1 MITVFLL
8 GLALTGSA
16 TDTNLDMLETVVL
29 NAMEPVSEQVASQC
43 TESIQLHIQGEHE
56 GGWLIEQ
63 IATMSL
69 RAAGVEVFSA
79 RDEEGWVL
87 NLRPM
92 ELGVTYA
99 QTRRSWI
106 LGGKQVPRVASC
118 EISAVLI
125 DPQGNVVLTAREGSV
140 IEGIVSPSDLVILE
154 SSTERWANGELSDE
168 ESGNILEPLVVTGV
182 VTALVYL
189 FYSSRN

>member
-1 MITVFLL
+1 MTTVFLL
-8 GLALTGSA
+8 GLVLTGSV
-16 TDTNLDMLETVVL
+16 TNLDMLEVAVL
-29 NAMEPVSEQVASQC
+29 NALEPVSEQVSAQGLE
-43 TESIQLHIQGEHE
+43 TVTLNIQSEHE

-63 IATMSL
+63 IATSTL
-69 RAAGVEVFSA
+69 GAAGVTVYTSRE
-79 RDEEGWVL
+79 EEGWTL

-99 QTRRSWI
+99 QVRRSWM
-106 LGGKQVPRVASC
+106 LGGKQVPRLASC
-118 EISAVLI
+118 EIAATLV
-125 DPQGNVVLTAREGSV
+125 DPEGNVVLSFREGSV
-140 IEGIVSPSDLVILE
+140 IENTVSPSDIIILE
-154 SSTERWANGELSDE
+154 SSTEKWANGEMSDE

>member
-1 MITVFLL
+1 MMTVFLL
-8 GLALTGSA
+8 GLVITGSP
-16 TDTNLDMLETVVL
+16 TNLDMLETVVL
-29 NAMEPVSEQVASQC
+29 NALEPVAEQVSANGL
-43 TESIQLHIQGEHE
+43 ESVSLNIQGEHE

-63 IATMSL
+63 IATEALS
-69 RAAGVEVFSA
+69 RAGVTVYTTRSE
-79 RDEEGWVL
+79 DGWML

-99 QTRRSWI
+99 QTRRSWL
-106 LGGKQVPRVASC
+106 LGGKQIPRLASC
-118 EISAVLI
+118 EIAATLV
-125 DPQGNVVLTAREGSV
+125 DFDGNVVLTAREGSV
-140 IEGIVSPSDLVILE
+140 IENVISVSDVVVAE
-154 SSTERWANGELSDE
+154 SSTEKWANGEVSDE

>member
-1 MITVFLL
+1 MTVFLL
-8 GLALTGSA
+8 GLALTGSP
-16 TDTNLDMLETVVL
+16 TNLDMLETVVFDAL
-29 NAMEPVSEQVASQC
+29 EPIAEQVSAHGLEVV
-43 TESIQLHIQGEHE
+43 TLNVQGEHE

-63 IATMSL
+63 IATVALSQ
-69 RAAGVEVFSA
+69 AGVTVYTTRS
-79 RDEEGWVL
+79 DDGWML

-99 QTRRSWI
+99 QTRRSWL
-106 LGGKQVPRVASC
+106 LGGKQVPRLASC
-118 EISAVLI
+118 ELAATLVDSS
-125 DPQGNVVLTAREGSV
+125 GNVVLTVRQGSV
-140 IEGIVSPSDLVILE
+140 IENAVPISDVVIIE
-154 SSTERWANGELSDE
+154 SSTERWVNGELSEE

>member
-1 MITVFLL
+1 MMTVFLL
-8 GLALTGSA
+8 GLALTGSP
-16 TDTNLDMLETVVL
+16 TNLDMLETVVL
-29 NAMEPVSEQVASQC
+29 NALEPIAEQVSAQGLEVV
-43 TESIQLHIQGEHE
+43 TLNVLGEHE

-63 IATMSL
+63 IATVALSH
-69 RAAGVEVFSA
+69 AGVTVYTTRGE
-79 RDEEGWVL
+79 DGWML

-99 QTRRSWI
+99 QTRRSWL
-106 LGGKQVPRVASC
+106 LGGKQVPRLASC
-118 EISAVLI
+118 EMAATLVDSS
-125 DPQGNVVLTAREGSV
+125 GNVVLTVREGSV
-140 IEGIVSPSDLVILE
+140 IESAVPISDVIIIE
-154 SSTERWANGELSDE
+154 SSAEKWINGELSEE

>member
-1 MITVFLL
+1 MMTVFLL

-16 TDTNLDMLETVVL
+16 TNLDMLETVVL
-29 NAMEPVSEQVASQC
+29 NAMEPVSEQVAAQC
-43 TESIQLHIQGEHE
+43 TESIRLHIQGEHE

-69 RAAGVEVFSA
+69 RAAGVTVFSA

-106 LGGKQVPRVASC
+106 LGGKQVPRVVSC
-118 EISAVLI
+118 EISAVLL
-125 DPQGNVVLTAREGSV
+125 DAEGNVVLTAREGSV
-140 IEGIVSPSDLVILE
+140 IESTVSPSDIVVLE

>member
-8 GLALTGSA
+8 ELVLAGSM
-16 TDTNLDMLETVVL
+16 TNLDMLETVVL
-29 NAMEPVSEQVASQC
+29 NAMEPVAEQVSAQGLE
-43 TESIQLHIQGEHE
+43 TVTLNIQGEHE
-56 GGWLIEQ
+56 GGWLLEQ
-63 IATMSL
+63 IATSAL
-69 RAAGVEVFSA
+69 GAAGVTVYIS
-79 RDEEGWVL
+79 RDEGDWTL

-92 ELGVTYA
+92 QLGVTYA

-106 LGGKQVPRVASC
+106 LGGKRVPRLASC
-118 EISAVLI
+118 EIAATLV
-125 DPQGNVVLTAREGSV
+125 DPEGNVILTSREGSA
-140 IEGIVSPSDLVILE
+140 IENIVCPSDIIILE
-154 SSTERWANGELSDE
+154 SSTEKWINGELSDE

>member
-8 GLALTGSA
+8 GLVLTGSV
-16 TDTNLDMLETVVL
+16 TNLDMLEVAVL
-29 NAMEPVSEQVASQC
+29 NALEPVSEQVSAQGLE
-43 TESIQLHIQGEHE
+43 TVTLNIQSEHE

-63 IATMSL
+63 IATSTL
-69 RAAGVEVFSA
+69 GAAGVTVYTS
-79 RDEEGWVL
+79 RDGDGWTL

-99 QTRRSWI
+99 QVRRSWV
-106 LGGKQVPRVASC
+106 LGGKQVPRLASC
-118 EISAVLI
+118 EIAATLV
-125 DPQGNVVLTAREGSV
+125 DPEGNVVLSFREGSV
-140 IEGIVSPSDLVILE
+140 IENTVSPSDIIILE
-154 SSTERWANGELSDE
+154 SSTEKWANGEMSDD

>member
-8 GLALTGSA
+8 ELVLVGSM
-16 TDTNLDMLETVVL
+16 TNLDMLETVVL
-29 NAMEPVSEQVASQC
+29 NAMEPVAEQVSAQGLE
-43 TESIQLHIQGEHE
+43 TVTLNIQGEHE
-56 GGWLIEQ
+56 GGWLLEQ
-63 IATMSL
+63 IATSAL
-69 RAAGVEVFSA
+69 SAAGVTVYIA
-79 RDEEGWVL
+79 RDEGDWTL

-99 QTRRSWI
+99 QTRRSWV
-106 LGGKQVPRVASC
+106 LGGKQVPRLASC
-118 EISAVLI
+118 EIAATLV
-125 DPQGNVVLTAREGSV
+125 DPEGNVILTSREGSV
-140 IEGIVSPSDLVILE
+140 IENIVCPSDIIILE
-154 SSTERWANGELSDE
+154 SSTEKWINGELSDE

>member
-1 MITVFLL
+1 MTLFLL
-8 GLALTGSA
+8 GLALTGSP
-16 TDTNLDMLETVVL
+16 TNLDMLETVVL
-29 NAMEPVSEQVASQC
+29 NALEPIAEQVSAHGLEVV
-43 TESIQLHIQGEHE
+43 TLNVQGEHE

-63 IATMSL
+63 IATVALSH
-69 RAAGVEVFSA
+69 AGVTVYTTRSE
-79 RDEEGWVL
+79 DGWML

-99 QTRRSWI
+99 QTRRSWL
-106 LGGKQVPRVASC
+106 LGGKQVPRLASC
-118 EISAVLI
+118 EMAATLVDSN
-125 DPQGNVVLTAREGSV
+125 GNVVLTVRQGSV
-140 IEGIVSPSDLVILE
+140 IENAVPISDVVIIE
-154 SSTERWANGELSDE
+154 SSTEKWINGELSEE

>member
-1 MITVFLL
+1 MTVFLL
-8 GLALTGSA
+8 GLALTGLP
-16 TDTNLDMLETVVL
+16 TNLDMLETVVL
-29 NAMEPVSEQVASQC
+29 NALEPIAEQVSAHGLEGV
-43 TESIQLHIQGEHE
+43 TLNVQGEHE

-63 IATMSL
+63 IATVALSH
-69 RAAGVEVFSA
+69 AGVTVYTSRGE
-79 RDEEGWVL
+79 DGWML

-99 QTRRSWI
+99 QTGRSWF
-106 LGGKQVPRVASC
+106 LGGKQVPRLASC
-118 EISAVLI
+118 EIAATLVDSS
-125 DPQGNVVLTAREGSV
+125 GSVVLTVREGFV
-140 IEGIVSPSDLVILE
+140 IESTVPISDVIIIE
-154 SSTERWANGELSDE
+154 SSTEKWINGELSEE

>member
-1 MITVFLL
+1 MMTVFLL
-8 GLALTGSA
+8 GLALTGSP
-16 TDTNLDMLETVVL
+16 TNLDILETVVL
-29 NAMEPVSEQVASQC
+29 NALEPIAEQVSAHGLEFV
-43 TESIQLHIQGEHE
+43 TLNVQGEHE

-63 IATMSL
+63 IATVALSH
-69 RAAGVEVFSA
+69 AGVTVYTNRS
-79 RDEEGWVL
+79 EEGWML

-99 QTRRSWI
+99 QTRRSWL
-106 LGGKQVPRVASC
+106 LGGKQVPRLASC
-118 EISAVLI
+118 EIAATLVDSS
-125 DPQGNVVLTAREGSV
+125 GNVVLTVREGSV
-140 IEGIVSPSDLVILE
+140 IESAVPISDIVIIE
-154 SSTERWANGELSDE
+154 NSTERWLNGELSEE

>member
-1 MITVFLL
+1 MITAFLL
-8 GLALTGSA
+8 GFVLTGSM
-16 TDTNLDMLETVVL
+16 TNLDMLETAVL
-29 NAMEPVSEQVASQC
+29 NALEPVAEQVSSQGLE
-43 TESIQLHIQGEHE
+43 TIALNIQGEHE

-63 IATMSL
+63 IATHTL
-69 RAAGVEVFSA
+69 GAAGVTVYTS
-79 RDEEGWVL
+79 RDAGGWIL

-92 ELGVTYA
+92 ELGVAYA

-106 LGGKQVPRVASC
+106 FGGKQVPRLASC
-118 EISAVLI
+118 EIAATLV
-125 DPQGNVVLTAREGSV
+125 DPEGDVILTVREGSV
-140 IEGIVSPSDLVILE
+140 IENTISSSDIIIME
-154 SSTERWANGELSDE
+154 SSTEEWANGELSDE

>member
-1 MITVFLL
+1 MTFFLL
-8 GLALTGSA
+8 GLVLAGSP
-16 TDTNLDMLETVVL
+16 TNLDMLETVVL
-29 NAMEPVSEQVASQC
+29 NAIEPVAEQVLAHGLEAVTLSV
-43 TESIQLHIQGEHE
+43 QGEHE

-63 IATMSL
+63 IATAALS
-69 RAAGVEVFSA
+69 RAGITVYTTRSEN
-79 RDEEGWVL
+79 GWIL

-99 QTRRSWI
+99 QTGRSWL
-106 LGGKQVPRVASC
+106 LGGKQVPRLASC
-118 EISAVLI
+118 EIAATLV
-125 DPQGNVVLTAREGSV
+125 DFDGNVVLTAREGSV
-140 IEGIVSPSDLVILE
+140 IENMIPISDVVIIE
-154 SSTERWANGELSDE
+154 SSTEKWANGELSEE

>member
-1 MITVFLL
+1 MTVFLL
-8 GLALTGSA
+8 GLVLTGSA
-16 TDTNLDMLETVVL
+16 TNLDMLETVVL
-29 NAMEPVSEQVASQC
+29 NAMEPVSEQVVAQC

-69 RAAGVEVFSA
+69 RAAGVTVFSA
-79 RDEEGWVL
+79 REEGGWIL

-99 QTRRSWI
+99 QTGRSWI
-106 LGGKQVPRVASC
+106 LGGKQVPRIASC
-118 EISAVLI
+118 EISAVLV

-140 IEGIVSPSDLVILE
+140 IENIVSPSDIVILE
-154 SSTERWANGELSDE
+154 SSTEKWANGELSEE